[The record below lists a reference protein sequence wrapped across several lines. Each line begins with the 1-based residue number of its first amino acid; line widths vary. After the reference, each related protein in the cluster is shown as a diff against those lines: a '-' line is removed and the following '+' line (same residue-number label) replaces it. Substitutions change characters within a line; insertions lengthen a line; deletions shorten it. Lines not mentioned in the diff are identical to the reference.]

1 MSDLRTRLTIQKSEA
16 RGRRGMVAT
25 KHEAA
30 SAVGVDVLAAGGSAV
45 DAAVAAALA
54 VGVVEPWSSGIGGGG
69 YAVVTGPDLAEVVA
83 FPMRSGSGATPDRY
97 PRDGR
102 RNVSAFLWEGVVDDA
117 NIHGYRAMG
126 VPGAVAGLGLL
137 HERHG
142 RLPWRDLVLPAVE
155 LAREGFELSWF
166 DLMYMEGTAAAA
178 RRHPELQRNFYPN
191 GEPPQSDHM
200 ERIRITQPELAA
212 TLEVLATDGVEA
224 FYRGDIAAAIAD
236 ACAANDG
243 VIERADLAA
252 YRASV
257 SPPLTTTYRGAEVLT
272 PGPGC
277 AGPTTIET
285 LNIYER
291 AASAGMAHD
300 DVERL
305 HAYLWSSRLAFAD
318 RFHFMTDP
326 ERADAPWNALAS
338 KDYAA
343 TRAGQ
348 IDANA
353 PPSIP
358 DAGDAWAYQDPARA
372 LERQKSE
379 TSTTHLCT
387 ADADG
392 MLVSLTNTL
401 GGAWGSEVVPGD
413 TGIAWNN
420 GMFWFDPVP
429 GRPNSVA
436 PNRTGLNNMTPTIV
450 RAPDGRTLAVG
461 ASGGRRITNCLTQ
474 LIAHVFDFGMGAQD
488 AVAAPRLDASTPWV
502 TVDPRFGDETI
513 GNLRSR
519 GWDVRVPIYP
529 GRTAFASPAIILR
542 DADGGLGAGVDVF
555 HTASAQGL

>member
-1 MSDLRTRLTIQKSEA
+1 MSDFRTQLTIQKSEA

-45 DAAVAAALA
+45 DAAVAAAFA

-69 YAVVTGPDLAEVVA
+69 YAVVAGPDQAEVVS

-102 RNVSAFLWEGVVDDA
+102 SNVSAFLWDGVVDDA
-117 NIHGYRAMG
+117 NIHGYQAMA
-126 VPGAVAGLGLL
+126 VPGAVAGLGRL

-142 RLPWRDLVLPAVE
+142 RLPWRDLVRPAVQ
-155 LAREGFELSWF
+155 LARQGFELSWF
-166 DLMYMEGTAAAA
+166 DTMYMESTALAG
-178 RRHPELQRNFYPN
+178 RRHPELQRRFYPN

-200 ERIRITQPELAA
+200 ETIRITQPELAA
-212 TLEVLATDGVEA
+212 TLDVLAEDGVDA
-224 FYRGDIAAAIAD
+224 FYQGDIAAAVAA

-252 YRASV
+252 YRARV

-285 LNIYER
+285 LNIYEQ
-291 AASAGMAHD
+291 AAAAGMDHA

-318 RFHFMTDP
+318 RFQFMTDP
-326 ERADAPWNALAS
+326 ERADAPWDALAS
-338 KDYAA
+338 KAYAD
-343 TRAGQ
+343 TRAAQ
-348 IDANA
+348 IDATAA
-353 PPSIP
+353 PAHPS
-358 DAGDAWAYQDPARA
+358 AGDAWAYQDPARA
-372 LERQKSE
+372 LERHKSE

-401 GGAWGSEVVPGD
+401 GSSWGSEIVAGE
-413 TGIAWNN
+413 TGIVWNN

-429 GRPNSVA
+429 GRPNSVE
-436 PNRTGLNNMTPTIV
+436 PNRSGLNNMTPTIV
-450 RAPDGRTLAVG
+450 RGPDGRMLAVG
-461 ASGGRRITNCLTQ
+461 ASGGRRITNCVTQ
-474 LIAHVFDFGMGAQD
+474 LIANVFDYGLGAQA

-502 TVDPRFGDETI
+502 TVDPRFGDQAIAE
-513 GNLRSR
+513 LRAR
-519 GWDVRVPIYP
+519 GWDVRVPSYP

-542 DADGGLGAGVDVF
+542 DADGGLGAGVDIF
-555 HTASAQGL
+555 HSASAQGL

>member
-1 MSDLRTRLTIQKSEA
+1 MSASRTQLTIEKSEA

-30 SAVGVDVLAAGGSAV
+30 SAVGVEVLSAGGSAV

-69 YAVVTGPDLAEVVA
+69 YAVVTGSDLAEVVA

-102 RNVSAFLWEGVVDDA
+102 SNVSAFLWDGVVDDA

-200 ERIRITQPELAA
+200 ERIRITQPELAV
-212 TLEVLATDGVEA
+212 TLEVLAEDGVEA

-243 VIERADLAA
+243 VIERSDLAA

-257 SPPLTTTYRGAEVLT
+257 SPPLTTTYRGSEVLT

-318 RFHFMTDP
+318 RFEFMTDP
-326 ERADAPWNALAS
+326 ERSDAPWEALAS
-338 KDYAA
+338 KEYAA
-343 TRAGQ
+343 TRVAR
-348 IDANA
+348 IDADA
-353 PPSIP
+353 PPPIP

-401 GGAWGSEVVPGD
+401 GGAWGSEVVPGE

-502 TVDPRFGDETI
+502 TVDPRFGGDTI
-513 GNLRSR
+513 TDLRAR
-519 GWDVRVPIYP
+519 GWDVRVPVYP

-555 HTASAQGL
+555 HSASAQGL

>member
-1 MSDLRTRLTIQKSEA
+1 MSDLRTQLTIQKSEA

-45 DAAVAAALA
+45 DAAVAAAFA

-69 YAVVTGPDLAEVVA
+69 YAVVAGPDQAEVVS

-102 RNVSAFLWEGVVDDA
+102 SNVSAFLWDGVVDDA
-117 NIHGYRAMG
+117 NIHGYQAMA
-126 VPGAVAGLGLL
+126 VPGAVAGLGRL

-142 RLPWRDLVLPAVE
+142 RLPWRDLVRPAVQ
-155 LAREGFELSWF
+155 LARQGFELSWF
-166 DLMYMEGTAAAA
+166 DTMYMESTALAG
-178 RRHPELQRNFYPN
+178 RRHPELQRRFYPN

-200 ERIRITQPELAA
+200 ETIRITQPELAA
-212 TLEVLATDGVEA
+212 TLDVLAEDGVEA
-224 FYRGDIAAAIAD
+224 FYQGDIAAAVAA

-252 YRASV
+252 YRARV

-285 LNIYER
+285 LNIYEQ
-291 AASAGMAHD
+291 AAPAGMD
-300 DVERL
+300 LEDVDRL
-305 HAYLWSSRLAFAD
+305 HGYLWSSRLAFAD
-318 RFHFMTDP
+318 RFQFMTDP
-326 ERADAPWNALAS
+326 ERADAPWHALAS
-338 KDYAA
+338 KAYAA
-343 TRAGQ
+343 TRTAQ
-348 IDANA
+348 IDATAA
-353 PPSIP
+353 PAHPS
-358 DAGDAWAYQDPARA
+358 AGDAWAYQDPARA
-372 LERQKSE
+372 LERHKSE

-401 GGAWGSEVVPGD
+401 GSSWGSEIVAGE
-413 TGIAWNN
+413 TGIVWNN

-429 GRPNSVA
+429 GRPNSVE
-436 PNRTGLNNMTPTIV
+436 PNRSGLNNMTPTIV
-450 RAPDGRTLAVG
+450 RESDGRMLAVG
-461 ASGGRRITNCLTQ
+461 ASGGRRITNCVTQ
-474 LIAHVFDFGMGAQD
+474 LIANVFDYGLGAQA

-502 TVDPRFGDETI
+502 TVDPRFGDEAI
-513 GNLRSR
+513 AELRAR
-519 GWDVRVPIYP
+519 GWDVRVPSYP

-542 DADGGLGAGVDVF
+542 DADGGLGAGVDIF
-555 HTASAQGL
+555 HSASAQGL

>member
-1 MSDLRTRLTIQKSEA
+1 
-16 RGRRGMVAT
+16 
-25 KHEAA
+25 
-30 SAVGVDVLAAGGSAV
+30 
-45 DAAVAAALA
+45 
-54 VGVVEPWSSGIGGGG
+54 
-69 YAVVTGPDLAEVVA
+69 
-83 FPMRSGSGATPDRY
+83 
-97 PRDGR
+97 
-102 RNVSAFLWEGVVDDA
+102 
-117 NIHGYRAMG
+117 MG

-155 LAREGFELSWF
+155 LAREGCELSWF

-212 TLEVLATDGVEA
+212 TLEVLAQDGVEA

-257 SPPLTTTYRGAEVLT
+257 SPPLTTTYRANEAHT

-318 RFHFMTDP
+318 RFEFMTDP
-326 ERADAPWNALAS
+326 ERADAPWDALAS
-338 KDYAA
+338 KEYAA
-343 TRAGQ
+343 TRAAQ
-348 IDANA
+348 IDADA
-353 PPSIP
+353 PPPIP
-358 DAGDAWAYQDPARA
+358 DAGDAWAYQDPSRA
-372 LERQKSE
+372 LERQKLE

-401 GGAWGSEVVPGD
+401 GGAWGSEVVPGE

-474 LIAHVFDFGMGAQD
+474 LIAHVFDYGMGAQD

-502 TVDPRFGDETI
+502 TVDPRFGDESIDT
-513 GNLRSR
+513 LRSR

>member
-1 MSDLRTRLTIQKSEA
+1 MSDLRTRLTIEKSEA

-69 YAVVTGPDLAEVVA
+69 YAVVTGPELAEVVA

-102 RNVSAFLWEGVVDDA
+102 ANVSAFLWDGVVDDA

-155 LAREGFELSWF
+155 LARQGFELSWF

-200 ERIRITQPELAA
+200 ERIQINQPELAA
-212 TLEVLATDGVEA
+212 TLDVLAEDGMEA

-285 LNIYER
+285 LNIYEH

-318 RFHFMTDP
+318 RFEFMTDP
-326 ERADAPWNALAS
+326 ERADAPWDALAS
-338 KDYAA
+338 KEYAA
-343 TRAGQ
+343 TRAAA
-348 IDANA
+348 IDPNA
-353 PPSIP
+353 PPPIP

-401 GGAWGSEVVPGD
+401 GGAWGSEVVPGE

-436 PNRTGLNNMTPTIV
+436 PNRTGLNNMTPAIV

-474 LIAHVFDFGMGAQD
+474 LIAHVFDFGMGAQE

-502 TVDPRFGDETI
+502 TVDPRFGDEAI
-513 GNLRSR
+513 ANLRSR

-542 DADGGLGAGVDVF
+542 DADGGLGAGVDIF
-555 HTASAQGL
+555 HSASAEGL

>member
-1 MSDLRTRLTIQKSEA
+1 MSDLRTQLTIQKSEA

-45 DAAVAAALA
+45 DAAVAAAFA

-69 YAVVTGPDLAEVVA
+69 YAVVAGPDQAEIVS

-102 RNVSAFLWEGVVDDA
+102 SNVSAFLWDGVVDDA
-117 NIHGYRAMG
+117 NIHGYQAMA
-126 VPGAVAGLGLL
+126 VPGAVAGLGRL

-142 RLPWRDLVLPAVE
+142 RLPWRDLVLPAVQ

-166 DLMYMEGTAAAA
+166 DTMYMESTALAG
-178 RRHPELQRNFYPN
+178 RRHPELQRRFYPN

-200 ERIRITQPELAA
+200 ETIRITQPELAA
-212 TLEVLATDGVEA
+212 TLDVLAEDGVEA
-224 FYRGDIAAAIAD
+224 FYQGDIAAAVAA

-252 YRASV
+252 YRARV

-285 LNIYER
+285 LNIYEQ
-291 AASAGMAHD
+291 AAAAGMDHA

-318 RFHFMTDP
+318 RFQFMTDP
-326 ERADAPWNALAS
+326 ERADAPWDALAS
-338 KDYAA
+338 KVYAA
-343 TRAGQ
+343 TRAAQ

-353 PPSIP
+353 PPARPS
-358 DAGDAWAYQDPARA
+358 AGDAWAYQDPARA
-372 LERQKSE
+372 LERHKSE

-401 GGAWGSEVVPGD
+401 GSSWGSEIVAGE
-413 TGIAWNN
+413 TGIVWNN

-429 GRPNSVA
+429 GRPNSVE
-436 PNRTGLNNMTPTIV
+436 PNRSGLNNMTPTIV
-450 RAPDGRTLAVG
+450 RGSDGRMLAVG
-461 ASGGRRITNCLTQ
+461 ASGGRRITNCVTQ
-474 LIAHVFDFGMGAQD
+474 LIANVFDYGLGAQA

-502 TVDPRFGDETI
+502 TVDPRFGDQAIAE
-513 GNLRSR
+513 LRAR
-519 GWDVRVPIYP
+519 GWDVRVPAYP

-542 DADGGLGAGVDVF
+542 DADGGLGAGVDIF
-555 HTASAQGL
+555 HSASAQGL

>member
-1 MSDLRTRLTIQKSEA
+1 MSDLRTRLTIEKSEA

-69 YAVVTGPDLAEVVA
+69 YAVVTGPELAEVVA

-102 RNVSAFLWEGVVDDA
+102 ANVSAFLWDGVVDDA

-155 LAREGFELSWF
+155 LARQGFELSWF

-200 ERIRITQPELAA
+200 ERIRINQPELAA
-212 TLEVLATDGVEA
+212 TLDVLAEDGVEA

-257 SPPLTTTYRGAEVLT
+257 SPPLTTTYRGNEVLT

-285 LNIYER
+285 LNIYEH
-291 AASAGMAHD
+291 AASAGVAHD

-318 RFHFMTDP
+318 RFEFMTDP
-326 ERADAPWNALAS
+326 ERADAPWDALAS
-338 KDYAA
+338 KEYAA
-343 TRAGQ
+343 TRAAA
-348 IDANA
+348 IDPNA
-353 PPSIP
+353 PPPIP
-358 DAGDAWAYQDPARA
+358 DAGDAWAFQDPARA

-401 GGAWGSEVVPGD
+401 GGAWGSEVVPGE

-474 LIAHVFDFGMGAQD
+474 LIAHVFDFGMGAQE

-502 TVDPRFGDETI
+502 TVDPRFGDESI
-513 GNLRSR
+513 DNLRAR

-555 HTASAQGL
+555 HSASAQGL

>member
-1 MSDLRTRLTIQKSEA
+1 MSDLKTRLTIEKSEA
-16 RGRRGMVAT
+16 RSRRGMVAT

-69 YAVVTGPDLAEVVA
+69 YAVVAGSDVAEVVA

-102 RNVSAFLWEGVVDDA
+102 ANVSAFLWDGVVDDA

-142 RLPWRDLVLPAVE
+142 RLPWRDLVLPAAE
-155 LAREGFELSWF
+155 LARDGFALSWF
-166 DLMYMEGTAAAA
+166 DSMYMESFAAAG
-178 RRHPELQRNFYPN
+178 RRHTELQRNFYPN

-200 ERIRITQPELAA
+200 ETIRITQPELAV
-212 TLEVLATDGVEA
+212 TLEVLAEDGVEA
-224 FYRGDIAAAIAD
+224 FYKGDIAAAIAE

-257 SPPLTTTYRGAEVLT
+257 SPPLTTTYRGAEVLA

-285 LNIYER
+285 LNIYEL
-291 AASAGMAHD
+291 AASAGLAHD

-326 ERADAPWNALAS
+326 ERADAPWDALAS
-338 KDYAA
+338 KEYAA
-343 TRAGQ
+343 TRAAQ
-348 IDANA
+348 INVEA
-353 PPSIP
+353 PAPVP

-392 MLVSLTNTL
+392 TLVSLTNTL
-401 GGAWGSEVVPGD
+401 GGSWGSEVVAGE
-413 TGIAWNN
+413 TGIVWNN

-450 RAPDGRTLAVG
+450 RATDGRMLAVG

-474 LIAHVFDFGMGAQD
+474 LIAHVFDFGLGAQA

-502 TVDPRFGDETI
+502 TVDPRFGDDTI
-513 GNLRSR
+513 DNLRAR

-555 HTASAQGL
+555 HSASAQGL

>member
-1 MSDLRTRLTIQKSEA
+1 MSDLRTQLTIQKSEA

-30 SAVGVDVLAAGGSAV
+30 SAVGVDVLAASGSAV
-45 DAAVAAALA
+45 DAAVAAAFA

-69 YAVVTGPDLAEVVA
+69 YAVVAGPDQAEVVS
-83 FPMRSGSGATPDRY
+83 FPMRSGSGATPGRY

-102 RNVSAFLWEGVVDDA
+102 SNVSAFLWDGVVDDA
-117 NIHGYRAMG
+117 NIHGYQAMA
-126 VPGAVAGLGLL
+126 VPGAVAGLGRL

-142 RLPWRDLVLPAVE
+142 RLPWRDLVLPAVQ

-166 DLMYMEGTAAAA
+166 DTMYMESTALAG
-178 RRHPELQRNFYPN
+178 RRHPELQRRFYLN

-200 ERIRITQPELAA
+200 ETIRITQPELAA
-212 TLEVLATDGVEA
+212 TLDVLAEDGVEA
-224 FYRGDIAAAIAD
+224 FYQGDIAAAVAA

-252 YRASV
+252 YRARV
-257 SPPLTTTYRGAEVLT
+257 SSPLTTTYRGAEVLT

-285 LNIYER
+285 LNIYEQ
-291 AASAGMAHD
+291 AAPTGMDHA

-318 RFHFMTDP
+318 RFQFMTDP
-326 ERADAPWNALAS
+326 ERADAPWDALAS
-338 KDYAA
+338 KAYAA
-343 TRAGQ
+343 TRAAQ
-348 IDANA
+348 IDASA
-353 PPSIP
+353 PPARPS
-358 DAGDAWAYQDPARA
+358 AGDAWAYQDPARA
-372 LERQKSE
+372 LERHKSE

-401 GGAWGSEVVPGD
+401 GSSWGSEIVAGE
-413 TGIAWNN
+413 TGIVWNN

-429 GRPNSVA
+429 GRPNSVE
-436 PNRTGLNNMTPTIV
+436 PNRSGLNNMTPTIM
-450 RAPDGRTLAVG
+450 RESDGRMLAVG
-461 ASGGRRITNCLTQ
+461 ASGGRRITNCVTQ
-474 LIAHVFDFGMGAQD
+474 LIANVFDYGLGAQA

-502 TVDPRFGDETI
+502 TVDPRFGDEAI
-513 GNLRSR
+513 AKLRAR
-519 GWDVRVPIYP
+519 GWDVRVPVYP

-555 HTASAQGL
+555 HSASAQGL

>member
-1 MSDLRTRLTIQKSEA
+1 MSNLSTKLTIEKSEA

-25 KHEAA
+25 KHAAA

-45 DAAVAAALA
+45 DAAVAAAFA

-69 YAVVTGPDLAEVVA
+69 YAVVAGSDLAEVVS

-102 RNVSAFLWEGVVDDA
+102 SNVSAFLWDGVVDDA

-126 VPGAVAGLGLL
+126 VPGAVAGLGRL

-142 RLPWRDLVLPAVE
+142 RLPWRDLVRPAVE
-155 LAREGFELSWF
+155 LAREGFALGWF
-166 DLMYMEGTAAAA
+166 DTMYMESTAASA
-178 RRHPELQRNFYPN
+178 RRHPELQRRFYPN

-200 ERIRITQPELAA
+200 ETVRITQPELAA
-212 TLEVLATDGVEA
+212 TLDVLAEDGVDA
-224 FYRGDIAAAIAD
+224 FYQGDIAAAVAA
-236 ACAANDG
+236 ACAANNG

-252 YRASV
+252 YRARV
-257 SPPLTTTYRGAEVLT
+257 SPPLSTTYRGAEVLT

-285 LNIYER
+285 LNIYEQ
-291 AASAGMAHD
+291 AAPAGMSLE

-318 RFHFMTDP
+318 RFRFMTDP
-326 ERADAPWNALAS
+326 ERADAPWEALAS

-343 TRAGQ
+343 ARASQ
-348 IDANA
+348 IDAKVPPGA
-353 PPSIP
+353 PS
-358 DAGDAWAYQDPARA
+358 AGDAWAYQDPARA
-372 LERQKSE
+372 LERHKSE

-401 GGAWGSEVVPGD
+401 GSSWGSEVVPGE
-413 TGIAWNN
+413 TGIVWNN

-429 GRPNSVA
+429 GRPNSVE
-436 PNRTGLNNMTPTIV
+436 PNRSGLNNMTPTIV
-450 RAPDGRTLAVG
+450 RGPDGRRLAVG
-461 ASGGRRITNCLTQ
+461 ASGGRRITNCVTQ
-474 LIAHVFDFGMGAQD
+474 LIANVFDHGLGAQA

-502 TVDPRFGDETI
+502 TVDPRFGDEAI
-513 GNLRSR
+513 GNLRAR
-519 GWDVRVPIYP
+519 GWDVRVPVYP
-529 GRTAFASPAIILR
+529 GRTAFASPALILR
-542 DADGGLGAGVDVF
+542 DADGGLGAGVDIF
-555 HTASAQGL
+555 HSASAQGL

>member
-1 MSDLRTRLTIQKSEA
+1 MSDLRTRLTIEKSEA

-102 RNVSAFLWEGVVDDA
+102 ANVSAFLWDGVVDDA

-142 RLPWRDLVLPAVE
+142 RLPWRDLVDPAVA
-155 LAREGFELSWF
+155 LARNGFQLGWF
-166 DLMYMEGTAAAA
+166 DTMYMEGTAAAA

-191 GEPPQSDHM
+191 GDPPQSDHM

-212 TLEVLATDGVEA
+212 TLDVLAEDGVEA
-224 FYRGDIAAAIAD
+224 FYKGDIAAAIAA
-236 ACAANDG
+236 ACAENDG

-257 SPPLTTTYRGAEVLT
+257 SPPLTTTFRGAEVLT

-291 AASAGMAHD
+291 AASADMSHD

-318 RFHFMTDP
+318 RFEFMTDP
-326 ERADAPWNALAS
+326 ERADAPWDALAS

-343 TRAGQ
+343 TRAAQ
-348 IDANA
+348 IDAEA
-353 PPSIP
+353 PSPIP
-358 DAGDAWAYQDPARA
+358 TAGDAWAYQDPARA

-392 MLVSLTNTL
+392 TLVSLTNTL
-401 GGAWGSEVVPGD
+401 GGAWGSEVVAGE
-413 TGIAWNN
+413 TGIVWNN

-474 LIAHVFDFGMGAQD
+474 LIAHVFDFDMGAQD
-488 AVAAPRLDASTPWV
+488 AVAAPRMDASTPWV

-513 GNLRSR
+513 AELRSR
-519 GWDVRVPIYP
+519 GWDVRVPAYP

-555 HTASAQGL
+555 HSASAQGL